1 MRSFSELAGAELHWE
16 FDTSPIIPTSGDR
29 HYVLFRGSEPVVTA
43 QCKWEKLVSFEVAL
57 EAGEGTYFVHMDLTA
72 SPLKAVVW
80 KAGTTVSVA
89 GFTLTAWSTTAFAGV
104 ITTASGQ
111 TLTWQPKTVLGM
123 PSTTGLL
130 IAADRGLLLS
140 VVAKTGSTTSG
151 KMQITPALAADPDRA
166 ALCALAFAL
175 SNEQA
180 LFLHLAPGL
189 APTTGRERRFRYSL
203 RPPGTNDEVGPVG
216 AVTTGKLGLF
226 IAALALGSFVLWIFS
241 TTLEV
246 IDILLLTVVV
256 LVLSVRSKI
265 RS

>member
-29 HYVLFRGSEPVVTA
+29 HYVLFRGREPVVTA

-80 KAGTTVSVA
+80 KAGTSVSVA
-89 GFTLTAWSTTAFAGV
+89 GFSLTAWSTAAFAG
-104 ITTASGQ
+104 IISTASGH
-111 TLTWQPKTVLGM
+111 TMMWRPKTFLGL
-123 PSTTGLL
+123 PTTKGLL
-130 IAADRGLLLS
+130 IAPDRGLLLS

-175 SNEQA
+175 CNEQA

-189 APTTGRERRFRYSL
+189 APTGGRDRRFRYGL
-203 RPPGTNDEVGPVG
+203 RAPGPNDAVGAMG

-246 IDILLLTVVV
+246 IDMLLLTVAV
-256 LVLSVRSKI
+256 LVLSIRSKVRS
-265 RS
+265 